1 MRAKSGM
8 VQFIVSRILVSEI
21 LPISE
26 CEIQSSF
33 SEWFEPSR
41 PEKQKIT
48 IQKMANRKIVIVGA
62 GPTGLGAAYRL
73 HELGY
78 DNWVLYEKS
87 ANVGGHA
94 TSHVDEHGFV
104 WDEGGHVIFSHY
116 PYFDKLVDKVLGKEV
131 HERIRESWI
140 VKGESWV
147 PYPFQ
152 SNLRY
157 LPKEVQVS
165 CLLGAA
171 KAASN
176 DGGRNADNFRDWIL
190 NTFGE
195 GIAEAFMFPY
205 NQKVWTTPLEQMSK
219 SWIADR
225 VAVMDFKR
233 LLENVLYERDDVEWG
248 PNSKF
253 KFPLHGGTG
262 EIYRRIAAHFPEKIH
277 AGKQLTE
284 VDVEHRRISFADG
297 SGENYDVLVST
308 APLDLLAQMI
318 RPVDDR
324 LRDAAQDLEHNNLLV
339 VGLGLKKKIDTGR
352 CWIYF
357 TDAEMPCYRATYFSH
372 YSPFN
377 VPNGDVE
384 HYSSLMC
391 EISFRVGESPDP
403 DKMLDQVTA
412 GLIRGK
418 LLEESDR
425 DLVVSRYKRIVG
437 YSYPIPTLRRDR
449 ALDMLQPALLEKGI
463 YSRGR
468 FGAWRYEVGNMDHS
482 VLMGVEAVNNILAG
496 EKELVF
502 HSS

>member
-1 MRAKSGM
+1 
-8 VQFIVSRILVSEI
+8 
-21 LPISE
+21 
-26 CEIQSSF
+26 
-33 SEWFEPSR
+33 
-41 PEKQKIT
+41 
-48 IQKMANRKIVIVGA
+48 MASRKIVIIGA

-78 DNWVLYEKS
+78 DNWVLYERS
-87 ANVGGHA
+87 ADVGGHA
-94 TSHVDEHGFV
+94 TSHVDKQGFV

-140 VKGESWV
+140 VRGDFWI

-157 LPKEVQVS
+157 LPKEDQVK

-171 KAASN
+171 RAAAN
-176 DGGRNADNFRDWIL
+176 GGSREAGNFRDWIL
-190 NTFGE
+190 ATFGE

-205 NQKVWTTPLEQMSK
+205 NSKVWTTPLEQMSK

-225 VAVMDFKR
+225 VAVVDFKR
-233 LLENVLYERDDVEWG
+233 LLENVLYERDDVGWG

-253 KFPLHGGTG
+253 RFPLHGGTG

-277 AGKQLTE
+277 TGKQLAE
-284 VDVEHRRISFADG
+284 VDVQQRRISFADG
-297 SGENYDVLVST
+297 TGDTFDLLIST
-308 APLDLLAQMI
+308 APLDLFTQML
-318 RPVDDR
+318 RPADSK
-324 LRDAAQDLEHNNLLV
+324 LLDAAQGLEHNNLLV
-339 VGLGLKKKIDTGR
+339 FGLGLKKKIETGR

-357 TDAEMPCYRATYFSH
+357 TDEEMPCYRATYFSH

-377 VPNGDVE
+377 VPNGDTE
-384 HYSSLMC
+384 NYSSLMC
-391 EISFRVGESPDP
+391 EMSFRVGESPDP
-403 DKMLDQVTA
+403 QEVQEQVMS

-425 DLVVSRYKRIVG
+425 DRVVSRYQRVVG
-437 YSYPIPTLRRDR
+437 YSYPIPTLGRDR
-449 ALDMLQPALLEKGI
+449 ALEVLQPALLMKGI

-468 FGAWRYEVGNMDHS
+468 FGAWRYEIGNMDHS
-482 VLMGVEAVNNILAG
+482 VMMGVEAVNHIVAG

-502 HSS
+502 HSP

>member
-1 MRAKSGM
+1 MSK
-8 VQFIVSRILVSEI
+8 
-21 LPISE
+21 
-26 CEIQSSF
+26 
-33 SEWFEPSR
+33 
-41 PEKQKIT
+41 
-48 IQKMANRKIVIVGA
+48 KIVIIGA
-62 GPTGLGAAYRL
+62 GPPGLGAAYRL

-78 DNWVLYEKS
+78 DDWVLYEKS
-87 ANVGGHA
+87 DDVGGHA
-94 TSHVDEHGFV
+94 TSHVDKDGFV

-116 PYFDKLVDKVLGKEV
+116 PYFDKLIDKVLGKEV

-140 VKGESWV
+140 VKGKSWI

-171 KAASN
+171 KAAAN
-176 DGGRNADNFRDWIL
+176 GGGRDAANFRDWIL
-190 NTFGE
+190 ATFGE

-205 NQKVWTTPLEQMSK
+205 NSKVWTTPLEQMSK

-233 LLENVLYERDDVEWG
+233 LLENVLYERDDVGWG

-262 EIYRRIAAHFPEKIH
+262 EIYRRIAKHFTEKVRT
-277 AGKQLTE
+277 GKQLAE
-284 VDVEHRRISFADG
+284 VDPVRRRISFADG
-297 SGENYDVLVST
+297 TGDTYDTLIST
-308 APLDLLAQMI
+308 APLELLIQMTK
-318 RPVDDR
+318 PTDSR
-324 LRDAAQDLEHNNLLV
+324 LLDATSGLEHNSLLV
-339 VGLGLKKKIDTGR
+339 LGLGLKKKIETGR

-357 TDAEMPCYRATYFSH
+357 TDSDVPCYRATYFSH

-377 VPNGDVE
+377 VPDGDTE
-384 HYSSLMC
+384 RFSSLMC
-391 EISFRVGESPDP
+391 EVSFRVGETLEPE
-403 DKMLDQVTA
+403 KVQEQVTA
-412 GLIRGK
+412 GLIKAGI
-418 LLEESDR
+418 LEESDR
-425 DLVVSRYKRIVG
+425 DRIISRYHRIVG
-437 YSYPIPTLRRDR
+437 YSYPIPTLARDR
-449 ALDMLQPALLEKGI
+449 ALDILQPALLEKGI

-468 FGAWRYEVGNMDHS
+468 FGAWRYEIGNMDHS
-482 VLMGVEAVNNILAG
+482 VLMGVEAVNNILSA